1 MHAEIS
7 KTMLRVLFGLVFG
20 LVACVKEKTE
30 LYELSFHPD
39 GNVEAFTVPG
49 VRLRLAFVNSRFLW
63 NIDFRPFCI

>member
-1 MHAEIS
+1 MGSMAQ
-7 KTMLRVLFGLVFG
+7 LV
-20 LVACVKEKTE
+20 
-30 LYELSFHPD
+30 SFHPD